1 MCFLIPSIQISRVSV
16 PTKSAEPINPSAK
29 VDTHSP
35 VGNKPQTETLKGAK
49 AIDAIPAGK
58 KSLGQKEVIPFE
70 WKLIGDAEGYSLTL
84 FKAIEREEVEAQFER
99 VQKEGYYKNLKIL
112 TNNAKVA
119 QSKTTK
125 KTKKAVESLK
135 TKTKTLAA
143 SKFGKTTGTD
153 SIVRIS
159 FKERDKKK
167 AKEEK
172 KKTKKT
178 KAKAKKS
185 TVKKK
190 AAKKTTKKKTSKKKT
205 TKKKTDKKKSPQ
217 KTSKLA
223 KATKK
228 PKAVS
233 RKKVKK
239 SAKKKKK

>member
-1 MCFLIPSIQISRVSV
+1 MQ
-16 PTKSAEPINPSAK
+16 TKSAESINPSAK
-29 VDTHSP
+29 VDTPSP
-35 VGNKPQTETLKGAK
+35 EKNKPQTTTLKGAK

-112 TNNAKVA
+112 TNDAKVA
-119 QSKTTK
+119 QTKTA
-125 KTKKAVESLK
+125 KKAKKAIESIK

-143 SKFGKTTGTD
+143 SKFGKTTGSN

-167 AKEEK
+167 AKADK

-178 KAKAKKS
+178 KTKVKKS
-185 TVKKK
+185 AGKKK
-190 AAKKTTKKKTSKKKT
+190 AVKKTTTKKTATKKTSKKKT
-205 TKKKTDKKKSPQ
+205 TKKKTVKKKSPQ
-217 KTSKLA
+217 KTSKSA
-223 KATKK
+223 KAIKK

-233 RKKVKK
+233 KNKAKKPV
-239 SAKKKKK
+239 KKKKK

>member
-1 MCFLIPSIQISRVSV
+1 MPA
-16 PTKSAEPINPSAK
+16 KSAESINANAK
-29 VDTHSP
+29 INTPGP
-35 VGNKPQTETLKGAK
+35 VVNKPQTGTLKGAK

-112 TNNAKVA
+112 TNDAKVA
-119 QSKTTK
+119 QTKTAK
-125 KTKKAVESLK
+125 KAKKAVESIK
-135 TKTKTLAA
+135 TKTKAMAA
-143 SKFGKTTGTD
+143 SKFGKTTGSN

-159 FKERDKKK
+159 FKERDKKMAK
-167 AKEEK
+167 AYK

-178 KAKAKKS
+178 KAKMKKS
-185 TVKKK
+185 AGKKK
-190 AAKKTTKKKTSKKKT
+190 AVKKTTTKKTSKKKT
-205 TKKKTDKKKSPQ
+205 IKKKPVKKKSPR
-217 KTSKLA
+217 KTSKSA

-233 RKKVKK
+233 KKKAKK
-239 SAKKKKK
+239 TVKKKKK